1 MKKVFISFGTIFL
14 LLLMANPSFSQRDS
28 MRAEMK
34 EQLTRL
40 MKERLV
46 EKVGLSESSADRFMQ
61 ALESNGSQVRALMKE
76 RRELMD
82 EIDFDPGA
90 QDVEKKMDR
99 SIEIDIQIAEL
110 RKSFKSQLRE
120 FMSAQEIAKT
130 MKFRKMFEKELK
142 KEIRKKRGGPD
153 NRGPGGPNNEGP
165 GGPNFDGPDGEDGPP
180 PPSFER

>member
-1 MKKVFISFGTIFL
+1 MKTFIISLGTIFL

-34 EQLTRL
+34 EQLSKL

-46 EKVGLSESSADRFMQ
+46 EKVGLSEITADRFMK
-61 ALESNGSQVRALMKE
+61 ALDENGTQVRALMKE
-76 RRELMD
+76 RRDLMD

-99 SIEIDIQIAEL
+99 TIEIDIKIAEL
-110 RKSFKSQLRE
+110 RKSFKSELRE

-130 MKFRKMFEKELK
+130 MKFRKKFEKELK

-153 NRGPGGPNNEGP
+153 SRGPGGPNNDGP
-165 GGPNFDGPDGEDGPP
+165 GGPPFDGHEGEDGPP
-180 PPSFER
+180 PPPFER

>member
-1 MKKVFISFGTIFL
+1 MKKILISFGTIFL

-34 EQLTRL
+34 EQLTIL

-46 EKVGLSESSADRFMQ
+46 EKVGLSQSSADRFMQ
-61 ALESNGSQVRALMKE
+61 ALNENGAQVRALMKE

-153 NRGPGGPNNEGP
+153 GRGPGGPNNDGP

-180 PPSFER
+180 PPPFDR